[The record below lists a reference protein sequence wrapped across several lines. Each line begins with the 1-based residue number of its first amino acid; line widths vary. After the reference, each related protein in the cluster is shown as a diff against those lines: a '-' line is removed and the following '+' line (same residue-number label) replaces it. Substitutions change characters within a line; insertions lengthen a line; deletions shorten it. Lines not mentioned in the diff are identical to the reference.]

1 MKLRMPNLKRGLVT
15 AMKAVGLLSAVPTRG
30 VRGGARWHDLFG
42 AGTWQ
47 KDIEP
52 DPDHVL
58 AFSTVYACVTLI
70 ASDIAKIG
78 LELMQEDEATGIHRK
93 AKSPAFSP
101 VLKKPNPYQT
111 LQQFVECWVIS
122 KLRTG
127 NAYIL
132 KVRDARQ
139 VVVAMYVLDPNLV
152 TPLVAP
158 NGAVF
163 YQCERD
169 DLSRLPYAIPAI
181 PSSEII
187 HDRMECLFH
196 PLVGIS
202 PVFACGLAA
211 HQGLKILG
219 NSARFFENMSRPSGI
234 LTAPDQIE
242 DETAERLKR
251 EWETN
256 YGADKVGKVAVLGDG
271 LKYEALGMSPKD
283 ALLTEQLNLS
293 AAQVCTAF
301 HVPGF
306 MVGVGA
312 LPSFDNV
319 EALWQQ
325 YYAQCLQKLIEAI
338 ESLLDEGLG
347 LEAAGYCVEFDLDD
361 LLRMD
366 SKSLAEVEGQKVKN
380 GIAAPNEA
388 RRKFNLAPKAGG
400 DAVYLQQQNYS
411 IEALAKRDAGADPF
425 ATAPAPAP
433 AAPAEPA
440 EPTPPAATQEDV
452 ARSIAEALAPLAG
465 LIEKQAAGSTEAL
478 TKALDAM
485 NARLDAV
492 AAEQLEQKRKQADA
506 ERSRKFIEALNERI
520 RSASAEA

>member
-1 MKLRMPNLKRGLVT
+1 MKLRLPNLKRGLVT

-42 AGTWQ
+42 AGSWQ

-52 DPDHVL
+52 NPDHVL

-78 LELMQEDEATGIHRK
+78 LELMTKDAKTGIYLE
-93 AKSPAFSP
+93 AESPSFSP
-101 VLKKPNPYQT
+101 VLRKPNPYQT

-122 KLRTG
+122 KLRSG

-132 KVRDARQ
+132 KVRDERR

-158 NGAVF
+158 NGSIF

-169 DLSRLPYAIPAI
+169 DLSRLPFAIPAI
-181 PSSEII
+181 PASEII

-196 PLVGIS
+196 PLVGVS

-211 HQGLKILG
+211 HQGLKILT

-234 LTAPDQIE
+234 LTAPDQID
-242 DETAERLKR
+242 DETALRLKR

-283 ALLTEQLNLS
+283 ALITEQLNLS

-325 YYAQCLQKLIEAI
+325 YYAQCLQKLIESI
-338 ESLLDEGLG
+338 EALLDEGLG
-347 LEAAGYCVEFDLDD
+347 LRSAGYCVEFDLDD

-366 SKSLAEVEGQKVKN
+366 SKSLAEVEGEKVKN
-380 GIAAPNEA
+380 GISAPNES
-388 RRKFNLAPKAGG
+388 RRKFNLPPKKGG

-411 IEALAKRDAGADPF
+411 IEALAKRDESADPF
-425 ATAPAPAP
+425 ATAPTPAP
-433 AAPAEPA
+433 AAPA

-452 ARSIAEALAPLAG
+452 ARAIAEALAPLAG
-465 LIEKQAAGSTEAL
+465 MIEKQSSSSTEVL
-478 TKALDAM
+478 TKALEAM

-492 AAEQLEQKRKQADA
+492 ASAQAEQKRKQDDA
-506 ERSRKFIEALNERI
+506 ERARKFIESLNERI
-520 RSASAEA
+520 RSATAEA

>member
-1 MKLRMPNLKRGLVT
+1 MKLRLPNLKRGLVT

-42 AGTWQ
+42 AGSWQ

-127 NAYIL
+127 NAYVL

-139 VVVAMYVLDPNLV
+139 IVVALYVLDPNLV

-158 NGAVF
+158 NGLVF

-181 PSSEII
+181 PASEII

-196 PLVGIS
+196 PLVGVS

-219 NSARFFENMSRPSGI
+219 NSARFFENMSRPSGL
-234 LTAPDQIE
+234 LTAPDQID

-251 EWETN
+251 EWEQN

-271 LKYEALGMSPKD
+271 LKYEALGMSAKD
-283 ALLTEQLNLS
+283 AQLTEQLGLS

-325 YYAQCLQKLIEAI
+325 YYAQCLQKLIESI
-338 ESLLDEGLG
+338 EALLDEGLG

-366 SKSLAEVEGQKVKN
+366 AKSLATVEGEKVKN
-380 GIAAPNEA
+380 GISAPNEA
-388 RRKFNLAPKAGG
+388 RRKFNLAPKPGG

-411 IEALAKRDAGADPF
+411 IEALAKRDQSEDPF
-425 ATAPAPAP
+425 GTAPAPAP
-433 AAPAEPA
+433 AAPAEP
-440 EPTPPAATQEDV
+440 TPAAATQEDV

-465 LIEKQAAGSTEAL
+465 LIEKQTSTSAEAF
-478 TKALDAM
+478 TKAIETM
-485 NARLDAV
+485 NARLEAI
-492 AAEQLEQKRKQADA
+492 AAEQEETKRKQADA
-506 ERSRKFIEALNERI
+506 ARASRFIEALNERI
-520 RSASAEA
+520 QRATAEA